1 MIDDMDKIEEKGMTK
16 KRPFAKV
23 TWYDWY
29 NWLINLSLKSIKNG
43 GWC

>member
-23 TWYDWY
+23 TWYY
-29 NWLINLSLKSIKNG
+29 WLINHIPEVHKK
-43 GWC
+43 

>member
-16 KRPFAKV
+16 KRQFAKT

-29 NWLINLSLKSIKNG
+29 NWLINHIPQVHKK
-43 GWC
+43 